1 MITFRNDEWVADF
14 IFARICQ
21 HDVEMDYRYFFYSW
35 FSRNTR
41 KAWIKGFKT
50 YEAAKS
56 DAESRIKGFDASL
69 ILNGEHL

>member
-1 MITFRNDEWVADF
+1 MITFRDDEWVADF
-14 IFARICQ
+14 IFARIYQ

-35 FSRNTR
+35 FSRSTR

-50 YEAAKS
+50 YDSAKA
-56 DAESRIKGFDASL
+56 DAQSRIRGFDPTL